1 LIERR
6 EVAKKKDR
14 EEGEIYRLKYRKR
27 EHEDAKTE

>member
-14 EEGEIYRLKYRKR
+14 GEGEIYSLKYRKR
-27 EHEDAKTE
+27 EHEDGKTE